1 MKNHFNSDFSKTKL
15 IARRVIIFWQKLR
28 QQLDEKTRQNP
39 TLQEPRRKTRQS
51 TANQKLRPIII
62 DGQNVAIEH
71 GKEVYSGKKFTYNIP
86 AHGMFLEW

>member
-1 MKNHFNSDFSKTKL
+1 M

-71 GKEVYSGKKFTYNIP
+71 GKEVYSGKE
-86 AHGMFLEW
+86 GSRLEHLLISSMNGNLST